1 VSVEN
6 QWMPVSVL
14 LSLHVGVF
22 VFIAAVLLP
31 WEASVFVAG
40 VRVELVLALFAVL
53 YLFLAFASVVPS
65 YRWKFGLVLSAV
77 SVPFFGILF
86 AILLGFTGGLPRTG
100 WFIGLSLVDS
110 LGFLLLL
117 LLVHYTAR
125 SPPRA
130 A

>member
-1 VSVEN
+1 
-6 QWMPVSVL
+6 MPVSVL

-40 VRVELVLALFAVL
+40 VRVELVLSLFAVL

-65 YRWKFGLVLSAV
+65 YRWKFGLALSAV

>member
-1 VSVEN
+1 
-6 QWMPVSVL
+6 MPVSVL

-40 VRVELVLALFAVL
+40 VKVELVLALFAVL